1 VAEFRDPWA
10 LNAYGRKIGFLQF
23 LERRLEKRV
32 MKGSSL
38 LIGVA
43 EGLSRQL
50 EMLHG
55 KRVAT
60 IHNGFD
66 EQDYAESVPLTTK
79 FTITYTGQIY
89 PGKRDP
95 TILFEALKVLKD
107 EGKISPDNL
116 EVRLFGQNT
125 LASFSEAEK
134 YRLGELVKTHDL
146 VPYKESVR
154 LQQESTVLLLL
165 EWNSPEARDTYTGK
179 LFEYLAAKRPI
190 LAIAYK
196 SGAVDNLLTES
207 GTGIVINNPTMMKDV
222 LSHWLDEWQKSGR
235 ILSHWEPRA
244 DVIQRYT
251 RRGQAGK
258 LAQLLEGVS
267 GQ

>member
-1 VAEFRDPWA
+1 
-10 LNAYGRKIGFLQF
+10 
-23 LERRLEKRV
+23 
-32 MKGSSL
+32 
-38 LIGVA
+38 
-43 EGLSRQL
+43 
-50 EMLHG
+50 
-55 KRVAT
+55 
-60 IHNGFD
+60 
-66 EQDYAESVPLTTK
+66 
-79 FTITYTGQIY
+79 
-89 PGKRDP
+89 
-95 TILFEALKVLKD
+95 
-107 EGKISPDNL
+107 
-116 EVRLFGQNT
+116 
-125 LASFSEAEK
+125 
-134 YRLGELVKTHDL
+134 
-146 VPYKESVR
+146 
-154 LQQESTVLLLL
+154 VLLLL